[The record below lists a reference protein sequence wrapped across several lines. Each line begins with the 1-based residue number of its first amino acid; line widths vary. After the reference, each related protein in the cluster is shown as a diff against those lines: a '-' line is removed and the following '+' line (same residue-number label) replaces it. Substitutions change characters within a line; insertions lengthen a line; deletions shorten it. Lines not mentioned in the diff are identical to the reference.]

1 MKDERRSA
9 GRAAAVERFLE
20 LRPTVVA
27 RMQASVPDELQAE
40 LKPITLH
47 QLQAL
52 SSLPA
57 EGMTMHE
64 LASSLKV
71 SGATASSLAD
81 RLVAQG
87 LVRRTTDPT
96 DRRVVRLV
104 PSPKGRSLARRH
116 REAQRRAVAG
126 LLDLLSD
133 DQVAAWLD
141 IMETLAAA
149 GAEARPGHAAP
160 VRQLAEVRR

>member
-1 MKDERRSA
+1 MKAERRSA

-20 LRPTVVA
+20 LRPAVVA
-27 RMQASVPDELQAE
+27 RMQASIPAELRAE

-52 SSLPA
+52 STLPA

-64 LASSLKV
+64 LASSLKI
-71 SGATASSLAD
+71 SGATASALAD
-81 RLVAQG
+81 RLVAQD
-87 LVRRTTDPT
+87 LVRRATDPT

-104 PSPKGRSLARRH
+104 PTAKGRSLARRH

-126 LLDLLSD
+126 LLNLLSD
-133 DQVAAWLD
+133 EQVAAWLD
-141 IMETLAAA
+141 IMETLAAS
-149 GAEARPGHAAP
+149 GKEADPGDTVP
-160 VRQLAEVRR
+160 IRQLAEVSR